1 VQPQLAQANTALEGT
16 VANMVKRSLVCDFIM
31 FLNEARQAELRQ
43 AVMSSCQLQLQ
54 QLGQTDKLTF
64 LRLALGVAIH
74 AKTIVVFSQVARV

>member
-1 VQPQLAQANTALEGT
+1 
-16 VANMVKRSLVCDFIM
+16 M